1 MKKPVT
7 MVYGVDERPP
17 VMLTIVTAIQHVGVI
32 AMFLIYPLVVS
43 SQAQLG
49 AEEVI
54 NILQMG
60 MLVLA
65 AAVLLQGLP
74 AGPVGSR
81 FLAPSIFT
89 GVFLAPTMMAVKMG
103 GMPLVWGMT
112 IFAGAIEVLL
122 SRIWSRLRV
131 FIPPEA
137 AGLVVSLVGIII
149 GLAALHLIVDHTT
162 DGMMTPE
169 DGTVAAVSLGV
180 MVGLNIW
187 NKGKL
192 RLLCILIGMLAG
204 YGAGAAIGQIT
215 PTDIATVMS
224 RPIFSIPKV
233 QYLRWTFDWSMVI
246 PFAVSG
252 LAAAMSA
259 TAVITTYQRLNDA
272 DWVRPEPTSLTRGLL
287 GEGIANMLAGLLGT
301 VGLTISTANVG
312 LVAATGVS
320 SRIISYA
327 IAAILAI
334 FAFQP
339 IVIGFF
345 TIMPRAVM
353 ASVLLFT
360 AVFIIIG
367 GFNIIASRILDARR
381 TIVVGTG
388 LLTFIFVTVAPKAF
402 TDVPDWA
409 HPLVT
414 SPLVLATL
422 VTLVL
427 NGIFRLGIR
436 RSVVMTIDPAAADYT
451 AVARFIEQSA
461 GMWGARRDIMTRASF
476 AAHQAVEAVV
486 EHCSP
491 RGPITL
497 RASFDEFD
505 VDLQVS
511 FFGTE
516 LEFPDQPPSRQEL
529 VASEDGQ
536 RRLAGYLIR
545 RQADSVS
552 TISGESAFSL
562 HFKH

>member
-1 MKKPVT
+1 MKKPAT
-7 MVYGVDERPP
+7 MVYGVDEVPP
-17 VMLTIVTAIQHVGVI
+17 IALTIVTAIQHVGVI

-43 SQAQLG
+43 SQAGLG

-74 AGPVGSR
+74 SGPVGSR

-89 GVFLAPTMMAVKMG
+89 GVFLAPTMMAVKVG

-112 IFAGAIEVLL
+112 IFAGAVEVLL
-122 SRIWSRLRV
+122 SRIWSHLRV

-149 GLAALHLIVDHTT
+149 GLAALHLVLDHSSDGIMSAQDGIVAGASLS
-162 DGMMTPE
+162 GMIC
-169 DGTVAAVSLGV
+169 LHI
-180 MVGLNIW
+180 LK
-187 NKGKL
+187 KGKL

-204 YGAGAAIGQIT
+204 YAVGAGIGQIT
-215 PTDIATVMS
+215 PRDFETVIG
-224 RPIFSIPKV
+224 RPMFSIPSIK
-233 QYLRWTFDWSMVI
+233 YLQWAFDWSMVI

-259 TAVITTYQRLNDA
+259 TAVVTTYQRLNDA
-272 DWVRPEPTSLTRGLL
+272 DWVRPEPASLTRGLL
-287 GEGIANMLAGLLGT
+287 AEGISNMLAGILGT

-320 SRIISYA
+320 SRIIAYA
-327 IAAILAI
+327 IAAILAAL
-334 FAFQP
+334 AFLP
-339 IVIGFF
+339 NVIGLF

-367 GFNIIASRILDARR
+367 GFNIISSRILDARR
-381 TIVVGTG
+381 TLVVGMG
-388 LLTFIFVTVAPKAF
+388 LLTFIFVTVAPATF
-402 TDVPDWA
+402 TGVPVWA
-409 HPLVT
+409 QPLVT

-436 RSVVMTIDPAAADYT
+436 RTVVMTIDPAAADYM

-461 GMWGARRDIMTRASF
+461 GMWGARRDIMIRASF

-486 EHCSP
+486 EYCSP
-491 RGPITL
+491 RDPIKL

-505 VDLQVS
+505 VDLQIS
-511 FFGTE
+511 YLGAE
-516 LEFPDQPPSRQEL
+516 LQFPDQPPSRQDL
-529 VASEDGQ
+529 ITSEDGQ

-545 RQADSVS
+545 RQADRV
-552 TISGESAFSL
+552 TNASGESSFSL

>member
-89 GVFLAPTMMAVKMG
+89 GVFLAPTMMAVKVG

-162 DGMMTPE
+162 DGLMTPE
-169 DGTVAAVSLGV
+169 DGTVAAVSLAV

-204 YGAGAAIGQIT
+204 YAAGAAIGQIT
-215 PTDIATVMS
+215 PNDIATVMS

-388 LLTFIFVTVAPKAF
+388 LLTFIFVTVAPKTF

-427 NGIFRLGIR
+427 NGVFRLGIR

-486 EHCSP
+486 EYCSP
-491 RGPITL
+491 RGPIKL

-511 FFGTE
+511 YHGSE

-529 VASEDGQ
+529 LTSEDGQ

-545 RQADSVS
+545 RQADRVS
-552 TISGESAFSL
+552 NTSGESALSL

>member
-49 AEEVI
+49 PEEVI

-89 GVFLAPTMMAVKMG
+89 GVFLAPTMMAVKVG

-137 AGLVVSLVGIII
+137 AELVVSIVGIII

-162 DGMMTPE
+162 DGMMTSE

-204 YGAGAAIGQIT
+204 YAVGAAIGQIT
-215 PTDIATVMS
+215 PNDIATVIS
-224 RPIFSIPKV
+224 RPVFSMPKI

-327 IAAILAI
+327 IAAILAV

-388 LLTFIFVTVAPKAF
+388 LLTFIFVTVAPKTF
-402 TDVPDWA
+402 TAVPDWA

-436 RSVVMTIDPAAADYT
+436 RSVTMMIDPAAADYT

-491 RGPITL
+491 RGPIKL

-511 FFGTE
+511 YFGTE

-545 RQADSVS
+545 RQADSV
-552 TISGESAFSL
+552 TNTSGESAFSL

>member
-1 MKKPVT
+1 

-89 GVFLAPTMMAVKMG
+89 GVFLAPTTMAVKVG

-162 DGMMTPE
+162 DGVMTSE

-204 YGAGAAIGQIT
+204 YAAGAAIGQIT

-388 LLTFIFVTVAPKAF
+388 LLTFIFVTVAPRTF

-436 RSVVMTIDPAAADYT
+436 RSVVMMIDPAAADYT

-461 GMWGARRDIMTRASF
+461 GMWGARRDIMTSASF

-491 RGPITL
+491 REPIKL

-511 FFGTE
+511 FLGTE

-552 TISGESAFSL
+552 TTSGELAFSL

>member
-1 MKKPVT
+1 

-17 VMLTIVTAIQHVGVI
+17 AMLTIVTAIQHVGVI

-89 GVFLAPTMMAVKMG
+89 GVFLAPTRMAVNVG

-204 YGAGAAIGQIT
+204 YAAGAAIGQIT